1 MFGLFKKE
9 SPSEK
14 LEKKYRQ
21 MLEDAY
27 KLSHSDRAASDKL
40 QAAAN
45 EVLKE
50 LDELRK
56 GNV

>member
-9 SPSEK
+9 TPVEK

-21 MLEDAY
+21 MLADAY
-27 KLSHSDRAASDKL
+27 KLSHTDRAASDKL

-45 EVLKE
+45 EVMKE
-50 LDELRK
+50 IETLTK
-56 GNV
+56 GNG